1 MHPPPFG
8 VRGLRVATS
17 SASER
22 YEHMAASYLAERV
35 DRRDDALWLPRPSR
49 QEASAQA
56 WECWLPLCGH
66 PSRHRRHGEDL
77 APPELSWF
85 SQGFSGGVLP
95 VVPWRALAAR
105 RPRICGPFAHAPKRT
120 RTSTRE
126 SPDKAL
132 NLARLPI
139 PPPAQVGQPGHI
151 GRWRWPSIAPSGAA
165 ARLRRAP
172 ARRRAGARSR
182 PRGPP
187 ARRAPRRRR
196 APPWRRRA
204 RPCPPPRRRSR
215 RRPRCPSRSPSRS
228 R

>member
-1 MHPPPFG
+1 MPCGCLGP
-8 VRGLRVATS
+8 VATRRPLEPRNAS
-17 SASER
+17 SR
-22 YEHMAASYLAERV
+22 
-35 DRRDDALWLPRPSR
+35 
-49 QEASAQA
+49 SAVT
-56 WECWLPLCGH
+56 PVSTGYTGRIS
-66 PSRHRRHGEDL
+66 P
-77 APPELSWF
+77 PPELSLVLT
-85 SQGFSGGVLP
+85 GLLRRGVTN
-95 VVPWRALAAR
+95 RALASPGSAKAPHLR
-105 RPRICGPFAHAPKRT
+105 GFRHAPKRT

-187 ARRAPRRRR
+187 ARRAPRRHR
-196 APPWRRRA
+196 APPWRWRA